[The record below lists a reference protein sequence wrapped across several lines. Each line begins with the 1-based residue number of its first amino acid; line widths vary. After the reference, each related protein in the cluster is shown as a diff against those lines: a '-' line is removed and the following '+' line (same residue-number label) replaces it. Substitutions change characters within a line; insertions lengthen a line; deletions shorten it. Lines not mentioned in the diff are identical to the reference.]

1 MGVFLSTPSA
11 RRATIEDAAGD
22 VPGGISIHALCEEG
36 DQGWHHDH
44 HGQQI
49 SIHALCEEGD
59 SPILGIQYSHARFL
73 STPSARRATGCN
85 KQVVD
90 LTYISIHALCE
101 EGDYCFSNAAFV
113 RSKFL
118 STPSARRATDP
129 RVLLQRARTISIHA
143 LCEEGDPGLW
153 HSDTKAGRISI
164 HALCEEGDF
173 LVKLCI
179 TVDAAFLST
188 PSARRA
194 TAPIRQSASL
204 ATNFYPRPLRGGRP
218 LQMGTK
224 ADSLKIS
231 IHALCEEGDLTAL
244 FASLTGLISI
254 HALCEEGDRQKP

>member
-1 MGVFLSTPSA
+1 MHSKSV
-11 RRATIEDAAGD
+11 
-22 VPGGISIHALCEEG
+22 
-36 DQGWHHDH
+36 Q
-44 HGQQI
+44 
-49 SIHALCEEGD
+49 
-59 SPILGIQYSHARFL
+59 FL

-164 HALCEEGDF
+164 HALCEEGDGTNQAICQ
-173 LVKLCI
+173 LGYQ
-179 TVDAAFLST
+179 FLST

-194 TAPIRQSASL
+194 TAKR
-204 ATNFYPRPLRGGRP
+204 
-218 LQMGTK
+218 
-224 ADSLKIS
+224 
-231 IHALCEEGDLTAL
+231 
-244 FASLTGLISI
+244 
-254 HALCEEGDRQKP
+254 

>member
-59 SPILGIQYSHARFL
+59 SPILGIQYSHAR
-73 STPSARRATGCN
+73 
-85 KQVVD
+85 
-90 LTYISIHALCE
+90 
-101 EGDYCFSNAAFV
+101 
-113 RSKFL
+113 FL

-218 LQMGTK
+218 LSGSRLPRSFQFLSTPS
-224 ADSLKIS
+224 ARR
-231 IHALCEEGDLTAL
+231 ATAWSG
-244 FASLTGLISI
+244 FTPAG
-254 HALCEEGDRQKP
+254 

>member
-1 MGVFLSTPSA
+1 M
-11 RRATIEDAAGD
+11 
-22 VPGGISIHALCEEG
+22 
-36 DQGWHHDH
+36 Q
-44 HGQQI
+44 
-49 SIHALCEEGD
+49 
-59 SPILGIQYSHARFL
+59 FL

-164 HALCEEGDF
+164 HALCEEGDGTNQAICQ
-173 LVKLCI
+173 LGYQ
-179 TVDAAFLST
+179 FLST

-194 TAPIRQSASL
+194 TAKR
-204 ATNFYPRPLRGGRP
+204 
-218 LQMGTK
+218 
-224 ADSLKIS
+224 
-231 IHALCEEGDLTAL
+231 
-244 FASLTGLISI
+244 
-254 HALCEEGDRQKP
+254 

>member
-1 MGVFLSTPSA
+1 MFSPIFLSTPSA
-11 RRATIEDAAGD
+11 RRATITCCSRSSRECISIHALCEEGD
-22 VPGGISIHALCEEG
+22 LPGRAYGLIYNISIHALCEEG

-194 TAPIRQSASL
+194 TAKR
-204 ATNFYPRPLRGGRP
+204 
-218 LQMGTK
+218 
-224 ADSLKIS
+224 
-231 IHALCEEGDLTAL
+231 
-244 FASLTGLISI
+244 
-254 HALCEEGDRQKP
+254 